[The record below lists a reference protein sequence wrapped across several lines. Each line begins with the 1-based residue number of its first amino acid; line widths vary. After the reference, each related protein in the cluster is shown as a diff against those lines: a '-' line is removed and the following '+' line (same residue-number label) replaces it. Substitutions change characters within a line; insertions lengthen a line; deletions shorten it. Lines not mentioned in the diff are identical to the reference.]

1 MVEKNH
7 NNGSSQR
14 LGAESDYKEEEG
26 KNLKLPLNIWKTVG
40 GHVKESLNLFSV
52 IPGKRD

>member
-26 KNLKLPLNIWKTVG
+26 KNFRG
-40 GHVKESLNLFSV
+40 
-52 IPGKRD
+52 